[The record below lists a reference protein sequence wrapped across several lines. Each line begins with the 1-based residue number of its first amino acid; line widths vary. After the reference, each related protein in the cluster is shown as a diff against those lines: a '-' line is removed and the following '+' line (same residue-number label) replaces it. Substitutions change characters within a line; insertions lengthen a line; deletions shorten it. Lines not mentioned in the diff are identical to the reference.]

1 MAVRVPAHTMLC
13 PTDSGEGEG
22 PLAIRAVKMDRPYGP
37 QQVMDGEGLAV
48 CVASSKVTV
57 EVGGS
62 RAVVGTMAV
71 GTRKDLVVEAVAHSG
86 MD

>member
-13 PTDSGEGEG
+13 PTDSGGG
-22 PLAIRAVKMDRPYGP
+22 GGASGNKGRQNGRPIW
-37 QQVMDGEGLAV
+37 QVMDGEGLAV

-71 GTRKDLVVEAVAHSG
+71 GN
-86 MD
+86 